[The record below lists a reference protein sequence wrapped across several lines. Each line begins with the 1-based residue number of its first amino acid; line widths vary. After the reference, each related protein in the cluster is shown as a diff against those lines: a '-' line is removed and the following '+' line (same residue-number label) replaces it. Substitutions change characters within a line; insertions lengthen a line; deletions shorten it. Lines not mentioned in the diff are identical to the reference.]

1 MSTNNRQR
9 MLAHIGR
16 LAQRRRGEIG
26 MGREPFAEEVG
37 VASSTIK
44 TFEFGRTEP
53 NQISKP
59 KIERGL
65 GWKHGVIQDVLDAA
79 EAGQANPDDV
89 DLEYMDG
96 REIPEPANRASEL
109 DDVELLTE
117 VIRRLEGWRD
127 ALDDPNGEAS
137 TPAVERWGMFGLAAS
152 DSPGAKRLRAPKKT
166 PES

>member
-79 EAGQANPDDV
+79 EAGQAHPDDI

-117 VIRRLEGWRD
+117 VIRRLGEWRGR
-127 ALDDPNGEAS
+127 LGGEDSGHPVAPV
-137 TPAVERWGMFGLAAS
+137 TPLPTRPMLMAAS
-152 DSPGAKRLRAPKKT
+152 HESTDPKTRKN
-166 PES
+166 